1 MEVITMNE
9 IIHPKTTIGHVH
21 LIVSNLEHSLRFYT
35 EIIGFRLLKQNQS
48 EAVLTADGVTPL
60 IVLEEKANAVP
71 KPPRT
76 TGLYHFAILVPDRK
90 SLADVL
96 IHLLNSGYPLQGAS
110 DHLFSEAVYLA
121 DPDGNGIEI
130 YADRPREQWEKTE
143 NGEYKGVTEPLNV
156 RDLLAQAGTEAWSG
170 LPKQT
175 RIGHVHLH
183 VAHIDEAYA
192 FYVQGLGFEP
202 TIRMGTHALF
212 VAAGGYHHHI
222 GLNTWAGVGAPKPPE
237 NAVGLR
243 VFSVVLPNEAEREK
257 VVERLQHIGASVRRN
272 ENSILTSDPFGNEIE
287 LIIQQYIK

>member
-1 MEVITMNE
+1 MEVVMMRD

-21 LIVSNLEHSLRFYT
+21 LIVSNLERSLRFYT
-35 EIIGFRLLKQNQS
+35 EIIGLRLLKQNQH
-48 EAVLTADGVTPL
+48 EAALTADGVTPL
-60 IVLEEKANAVP
+60 VVLEEKADAVP

-90 SLADVL
+90 SLAQSL
-96 IHLLNSGYPLQGAS
+96 LHLLQSGYPLQGAS

-130 YADRPREQWEKTE
+130 YADRPMEKWEKTA
-143 NGEYKGVTEPLNV
+143 NGEYKGVTEPLDVNN
-156 RDLLAQAGTEAWSG
+156 LLAQAGTEAWSG

-175 RIGHVHLH
+175 RIGHIHLH

-212 VAAGGYHHHI
+212 VSAGGYHHHI
-222 GLNTWAGVGAPKPPE
+222 GLNTWAGVGAPKPPA

-243 VFSVVLPNEAEREK
+243 VFSIVLPDETEGQK
-257 VVERLQHIGASVRRN
+257 VARRLQHIGASVRRS

-287 LIIQQYIK
+287 LIIRQ

>member
-1 MEVITMNE
+1 MEVITMND
-9 IIHPKTTIGHVH
+9 IIHPKTMIGHVR
-21 LIVSNLEHSLRFYT
+21 LIVSNLERSLRFYT

-60 IVLEEKANAVP
+60 VVLEEKADAVP

-90 SLADVL
+90 SLAQAL
-96 IHLLNSGYPLQGAS
+96 LHLLESGYPLQGAS

-130 YADRPREQWEKTE
+130 YADRPMEKWEKTAS
-143 NGEYKGVTEPLNV
+143 GEYKAVTEPLDVN
-156 RDLLAQAGTEAWSG
+156 DLLAQAGTEAWSG

-183 VAHIDEAYA
+183 VAHIEEAYA

-202 TIRMGTHALF
+202 TLRMGAHALF

-222 GLNTWAGVGAPKPPE
+222 GLNTWTGVGAPKPPA

-243 VFSVVLPNEAEREK
+243 VFSIVLPNEEEQKK
-257 VVERLQHIGASVRRN
+257 VAKRLQHIGVSVQQN
-272 ENSILTSDPFGNEIE
+272 GNSIFVSDPSGNRIE
-287 LIIQQYIK
+287 LTIQ